1 MCIAY
6 LLRLATVPRCYSD
19 PDLVSTAAQAAAA
32 AEACAGSPFSDSP
45 TPAPSKQASS
55 AGQDWIGGR
64 EGPALPAGGRFHSA
78 RCQLARA
85 GHVPVPE
92 ATAPATVLAWRPPP
106 HGRWQSHPD
115 TTATG
120 RPVSSTVSLS
130 ISLSSAQCSGHEPL
144 LLPRPGDAVPSR
156 LPASHLL
163 CSALLPVPCR
173 RLALRWP
180 VAGACL
186 CFVSIPILSRHRER
200 ERGGQLIGRAEQ
212 GCLLTVRRPPSSR
225 LVGRDGSTSTPH
237 HTTWLAACVWL
248 CSRLAAKW
256 MDGRVAFGRDDSIP
270 SYTVNQLLLGS

>member
-1 MCIAY
+1 MWAQY
-6 LLRLATVPRCYSD
+6 RCYSD

-92 ATAPATVLAWRPPP
+92 ATAWRPPP

-115 TTATG
+115 TTAAG
-120 RPVSSTVSLS
+120 LLDRLSL
-130 ISLSSAQCSGHEPL
+130 SLSSAQCSGHEPL

-200 ERGGQLIGRAEQ
+200 ERG
-212 GCLLTVRRPPSSR
+212 S
-225 LVGRDGSTSTPH
+225 
-237 HTTWLAACVWL
+237 
-248 CSRLAAKW
+248 
-256 MDGRVAFGRDDSIP
+256 
-270 SYTVNQLLLGS
+270 

>member
-1 MCIAY
+1 MGKCGHSTG
-6 LLRLATVPRCYSD
+6 AT
-19 PDLVSTAAQAAAA
+19 
-32 AEACAGSPFSDSP
+32 P
-45 TPAPSKQASS
+45 TPISSLPQRRPPLQPKRARAHHFLIRPPPAPSKQASS
-55 AGQDWIGGR
+55 PGQDWIGGR

-115 TTATG
+115 TTAAG
-120 RPVSSTVSLS
+120 LLDRLSL
-130 ISLSSAQCSGHEPL
+130 SLSSAQCSGHEPL

-200 ERGGQLIGRAEQ
+200 EREGQLIGRAE
-212 GCLLTVRRPPSSR
+212 GV
-225 LVGRDGSTSTPH
+225 
-237 HTTWLAACVWL
+237 
-248 CSRLAAKW
+248 
-256 MDGRVAFGRDDSIP
+256 F
-270 SYTVNQLLLGS
+270 